1 MPRNNRR
8 VLNQDSLKTIAYLAE
23 GLRFLLAFLASWH
36 LKSRLNIVS
45 TTTTIHHKI
54 DLVLL
59 TNQFL
64 IFLLFP
70 NWFASFGIPN
80 ELDTHFCLLLSC
92 SIENF
97 CKNTTFFSINQKI
110 WHFLSK
116 YHNTSKIALR
126 RSRVVMLS
134 PEGE

>member
-1 MPRNNRR
+1 MPRNNRCI
-8 VLNQDSLKTIAYLAE
+8 LYQNSLETIANLAE

-54 DLVLL
+54 NLVLL

-64 IFLLFP
+64 IFILFP
-70 NWFASFGIPN
+70 NRFASFGIPN

-116 YHNTSKIALR
+116 YHNTSKVTCAAEPLIRTSCL
-126 RSRVVMLS
+126 
-134 PEGE
+134 